1 MNILVGL
8 VVWIFGIACGLSVAS
23 WLIADE
29 RIGDAIVILYTL
41 NGVVLIASLA
51 LIYVSLRHHRKNR

>member
-8 VVWIFGIACGLSVAS
+8 VIWIFGIACGLSLAS

-41 NGVVLIASLA
+41 NGAVLIVSLF
-51 LIYVSLRHHRKNR
+51 LIYVFFRYHRKK